1 MPGGGT
7 AGQWGEEAGAEE
19 EGTGGMS
26 NSSNPRVEITLS
38 LPVSDVRAYLRS
50 GIIPNDVINEVARRL
65 DRLTDQEKA
74 WIEEQRRA
82 QLER

>member
-1 MPGGGT
+1 
-7 AGQWGEEAGAEE
+7 
-19 EGTGGMS
+19 MS